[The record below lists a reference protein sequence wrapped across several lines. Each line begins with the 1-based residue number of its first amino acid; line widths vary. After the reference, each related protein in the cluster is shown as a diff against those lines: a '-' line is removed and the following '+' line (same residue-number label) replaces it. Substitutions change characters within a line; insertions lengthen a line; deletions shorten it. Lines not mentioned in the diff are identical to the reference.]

1 MNDRLLDI
9 YEKELAFIKDEARE
23 FARRNPKIAGRLR
36 INEGET
42 VEDPHVSRLVEA
54 FALLT
59 ARLRLKLEDE
69 FPEVWQAML
78 STLFPQYLSP
88 VPAFSI
94 CEMRVPESA
103 AENPTGVRVGRK
115 SRVEVDTKTGERC
128 RLRTCYDTQL
138 FPIKITKCEY
148 LEPAFDFEMP
158 KDWKFD
164 IRSAIRLRIEADSE
178 KLPLSQLHLQ
188 KLRLFLGESDPL
200 GNLLYEQVM
209 RDCLSVG
216 VFTLPKEAFA
226 FFDPKTKI
234 QPVGYADD
242 EALWDHDPR
251 TRHAFRLLWEFF
263 VYSKKFRFV
272 DLDIGDVWKAS
283 QAAKHIELI
292 FYFRNKSERLQREVR
307 IDTIRLGCT
316 PVINL
321 FNQSAETVFLSN
333 HQAEYHVVPES
344 NHMDKEVMT
353 IDEVVTTSIDGA
365 EQIKYEPFYYPRH
378 EKDAE
383 GEQHY
388 WHSSRRKILVPD
400 EDHDL
405 GTDVFI
411 TLVDLKGKS
420 TAKQDW
426 TLHVQTTCCNR
437 DLVKEIPD
445 ITPKGPVALIRD
457 VGGGVRGQLISQ
469 PTLTKRPLR
478 KEEYYWRLVSHLNLN
493 HLSLIEADGNANGL
507 REILKLYNFSDTP
520 EATRAIQGVV
530 GIGYERSVARVSTP
544 QGVQLCRGI
553 DIELKVEKDKMNGV
567 GLFLFSSVLDRVF
580 SSYVSLN
587 SFTRF
592 KVIASDHEA
601 GQEPLYL
608 GPPRIGERILL

>member
-36 INEGET
+36 ITEGET

-88 VPAFSI
+88 IPSFSI

-103 AENPTGVRVGRK
+103 AENPVGVRVGRK
-115 SRVEVDTKTGERC
+115 SRIEVDTKTGERC
-128 RLRTCYDTQL
+128 RLRTCYETHL
-138 FPIKITKCEY
+138 FPMKITKCEY

-158 KDWKFD
+158 KEWKFG
-164 IRSAIRLRIEADSE
+164 IRSAIRIRFEADSD
-178 KLPLSQLHLQ
+178 KLPLSQIQ
-188 KLRLFLGESDPL
+188 VKKLRLFLGESDPL
-200 GNLLYEQVM
+200 GNLLFEQVM
-209 RDCLSVG
+209 RECVSIG
-216 VFTLPKEAFA
+216 VFTRPKEAFG
-226 FFDPKTKI
+226 FLDPKARI
-234 QPVGYADD
+234 SPVGYAND
-242 EALWDHDPR
+242 EALWDHDSR
-251 TRHAFRLLWEFF
+251 TRQAFRLLWEFF
-263 VYSKKFRFV
+263 VYAKKFRFI
-272 DLDIGDVWKAS
+272 DLDIGEVWNSCQAMNYVDVV
-283 QAAKHIELI
+283 
-292 FYFRNKSERLQREVR
+292 FYFRTKSERLQREVR
-307 IDTIRLGCT
+307 NDTIRLGCT

-321 FNQSAETVFLSN
+321 FSQTAETVFLSN

-353 IDEVVTTSIDGA
+353 IDEVVTTSIDGSV
-365 EQIKYEPFYYPRH
+365 QVKYEPFYYPRH
-378 EKDAE
+378 EKTSENA
-383 GEQHY
+383 QHY
-388 WHSSRRKILVPD
+388 WHSTRRRILTPG

-411 TLVDLKGKS
+411 TLVDLKTNS
-420 TAKQDW
+420 TAKHDW

-445 ITPKGPVALIRD
+445 ITPKGPIALVRD

-469 PTLTKRPLR
+469 PTLTKRPIR

-493 HLSLIEADGNANGL
+493 HLSLIESDEKADGL
-507 REILKLYNFSDTP
+507 REILRLYNFSDTP
-520 EATRAIQGVV
+520 EASRAIQGIV
-530 GIGYERSVARVSTP
+530 GIGYVRSVARVPTLHGS
-544 QGVQLCRGI
+544 QLCRGI

-567 GLFLFSSVLDRVF
+567 GLYLFATVLDHVF
-580 SSYVSLN
+580 SSFVSIN

-592 KVIASDHEA
+592 KVLSSDHEA
-601 GQEPLYL
+601 GQEPLYV

>member
-36 INEGET
+36 ITEGET

-78 STLFPQYLSP
+78 STLYPQYLCP

-94 CEMRVPESA
+94 CEMRVAESA
-103 AENPTGVRVGRK
+103 ADNPVGLTVGRK

-128 RLRTCYDTQL
+128 RLRTCYETQL
-138 FPIKITKCEY
+138 FPMKIVKCDY
-148 LEPAFDFEMP
+148 VEPAFDFEMP
-158 KDWKFD
+158 KEWKHD
-164 IRSAIRLRIEADSE
+164 IRSAIRIRFEADSD
-178 KLPLSQLHLQ
+178 KLGLSQFQLD
-188 KLRLFLGESDPL
+188 KIRLFLGENDPL
-200 GNLLYEQVM
+200 GNLLFEQVM
-209 RDCLSVG
+209 RECLSIG
-216 VFTLPKEAFA
+216 VFVLQKDAFG
-226 FFDPKTKI
+226 FIDPKAKVM
-234 QPVGYADD
+234 PVGFSNH

-251 TRHAFRLLWEFF
+251 TRKAFRLLWEFF
-263 VYSKKFRFV
+263 VYPKKFRFI
-272 DLDIGDVWKAS
+272 DLDIGVPWKAS
-283 QAAKHIELI
+283 QATKHLDLV
-292 FYFRNKSERLQREVR
+292 FYFRSKSEKIQREIR
-307 IDTIRLGCT
+307 HDTIRLGCT
-316 PVINL
+316 PIINL
-321 FNQSAETVFLSN
+321 FSQAAETVFLSS

-353 IDEVVTTSIDGA
+353 IDDVMTTSMDGS
-365 EQIKYEPFYYPRH
+365 EQIKYEPFYYPKH
-378 EKDAE
+378 EHTDEDA
-383 GEQHY
+383 QHY
-388 WHSSRRKILVPD
+388 WHSTRRRILTPD

-411 TLVDLKGKS
+411 TLVDLKQKS

-426 TLHVQTTCCNR
+426 TLHIQTTCCNR

-457 VGGGVRGQLISQ
+457 VGGGVRGQLISP
-469 PTLTKRPLR
+469 PTLTKRSLR

-493 HLSLIEADGNANGL
+493 HLSLIEVDAKADGL
-507 REILKLYNFSDTP
+507 REVLKLYNFSDAP
-520 EATRAIQGVV
+520 EAARAIQGIV
-530 GIGYERSVARVSTP
+530 GIGYERSVARVPTA

-553 DIELKVEKDKMNGV
+553 DIALKVEKDKMTGV
-567 GLFLFSSVLDRVF
+567 GLYLFSTVLDRIL
-580 SSYVSLN
+580 SSFVSIN

-592 KVIASDHEA
+592 KVLASDHES
-601 GQEPLYL
+601 GQEPIYV
-608 GPPRIGERILL
+608 GAPRIGDRILL